1 MTRSSKIVR
10 FGVLAFGILFL
21 DSAAVAQQSQSWEFP
36 LSIPTTQS
44 GYPSPVVASTG
55 PLAVG
60 TYSIT
65 AKTSLQNLYS
75 AREPSGKCYLVL
87 LDANGNVIPDSQLD
101 ETDVT
106 LDETSNGADTAS
118 ITLSTVYL
126 VTASGPN
133 NIGVHC
139 MASQKSQFTN
149 TVITATSLQGPP
161 GPQGAAGP
169 PGAPGPAA
177 TVQTGQVTVG
187 SSGQAAVNNVG
198 TPNAAVFNFTIPQGP
213 KGDAGPT
220 GPQGFQGEQGIS
232 GPQGPAGTGAPS
244 IPNFLSNPANGV
256 TISGPFV
263 NSSVPQALEF
273 DITVAAAMPDVC
285 SAIGTLAYTRTDAAG
300 AVTSVSE
307 VIDLLQNQPK
317 APAGSTVQQ
326 IAEYFGPT
334 DKMQSI
340 SFTPVRIIPCNAGLS
355 GGTTTSVKSGWDL
368 AKNTAF

>member
-1 MTRSSKIVR
+1 MAQHRIL
-10 FGVLAFGILFL
+10 GVFALFACLFL
-21 DSAAVAQQSQSWEFP
+21 DSAAFGQQSQSWKFP

-44 GYPSPVVASTG
+44 GFPSPVVASTG

-75 AREPSGKCYLVL
+75 AREPSGKCFLVL

-106 LDETSNGADTAS
+106 LDQTSNGADTAS
-118 ITLSTVYL
+118 ITLSTVYV
-126 VTASGPN
+126 VTAGGPN

-139 MASQKSQFTN
+139 NASQKSQFTN

-169 PGAPGPAA
+169 PGAPGQPA
-177 TVQTGQVTVG
+177 TVQIGQVMVG
-187 SSGQAAVNNVG
+187 SSGLAAVGNVG
-198 TPNAAVFNFTIPQGP
+198 TPNAAVLNFTIPQGP
-213 KGDAGPT
+213 KGDTGPT
-220 GPQGFQGEQGIS
+220 GPQGFQGAQGIP
-232 GPQGPAGTGAPS
+232 GPQGPPGTGAPS
-244 IPNFLSNPANGV
+244 IPDFLSDPANGV
-256 TISGPFV
+256 TITGPFV
-263 NSSVPQALEF
+263 NSNVPQALEF
-273 DITVAAAMPDVC
+273 DIAVATGKPEVC

-300 AVTSVSE
+300 IVTSVSE

-326 IAEYFGPT
+326 IAEYFGPA
-334 DKMQSI
+334 DKMQSV

-355 GGTTTSVKSGWDL
+355 AGTTTSVKIGWDI